1 MSRSEFPQDL
11 HHVSSL
17 LIRTSALIPSGC
29 PCGASCTW
37 RNLESGK
44 QITSEHP
51 KCVSSVSALPSPLV
65 AQRSEVVGGR
75 KLRQSWLPSGVRALS
90 VEFEGG
96 SFFTGTCEWT
106 RTGTCQERGGVGK
119 ASIAPCAQIR
129 RQRGGMGG
137 VGGRQEGF
145 SQPSGHLHHL
155 WEPELSHRMGR
166 QESWSDST
174 EDSDGRGVS
183 MLVTYLRV
191 GNKSRLT

>member
-51 KCVSSVSALPSPLV
+51 NCVSSVSALPSPLV

-137 VGGRQEGF
+137 VGGDRKASVSPQVTCIICGSQSSVTGWEGRN
-145 SQPSGHLHHL
+145 H
-155 WEPELSHRMGR
+155 
-166 QESWSDST
+166 
-174 EDSDGRGVS
+174 GVIALKTVMVEVCQCS
-183 MLVTYLRV
+183 SLI
-191 GNKSRLT
+191 